1 MIEKIAGRYMSGKE
15 SRIISSTLHLERNEL
30 VVCDEFAIEIQRASL
45 NEVKI
50 STRIGA
56 VPRKLDF
63 PDCSSFETDENK
75 LPLRSTKLQEEDG
88 GNFDNQIWS
97 HFPVIYH

>member
-75 LPLRSTKLQEEDG
+75 LIDRLIRSR
-88 GNFDNQIWS
+88 GNSNSLIS
-97 HFPVIYH
+97 